1 MKKILFYLCFFS
13 MFGCAGYEPL
23 FSTKNLSFYI
33 SDIENINGDN
43 VTKDIS
49 RNLNNRKLKTDD
61 KKNYKLKISSN
72 RNNNIT
78 SRDTKGVALTYEMV
92 VNVEVKVFNNNS
104 EFPLNTLNFNKNFN
118 YNNQLN
124 KFNLSEYKKGILKN
138 IINKISQEIII
149 KLQSL

>member
-23 FSTKNLSFYI
+23 FSTKNLSFYV

-43 VTKDIS
+43 ITKDIS
-49 RNLNNRKLKTDD
+49 RNLNNNKLKKND
-61 KKNYKLKISSN
+61 KKNYKLKISSS

-78 SRDTKGVALTYEMV
+78 SRDTKGIALTYEMI
-92 VNVEVKVFNNNS
+92 VNVEVEVFNNNS
-104 EFPLNTLNFNKNFN
+104 DFPLDTLNFNKNFN
-118 YNNQLN
+118 YNNQVN

-138 IINKISQEIII
+138 IINKISQEIVI

>member
-1 MKKILFYLCFFS
+1 

-23 FSTKNLSFYI
+23 FSTKNLSFYV

-43 VTKDIS
+43 ITKDIS
-49 RNLNNRKLKTDD
+49 RNLNNNKLKKND
-61 KKNYKLKISSN
+61 KKNYKLKISSS

-78 SRDTKGVALTYEMV
+78 SRDTKGIALTYEMI
-92 VNVEVKVFNNNS
+92 VNVEVEVFNNNS
-104 EFPLNTLNFNKNFN
+104 DFPLDTLNFNKNFN
-118 YNNQLN
+118 YNNQVN

-138 IINKISQEIII
+138 IINKISQEIVI

>member
-23 FSTKNLSFYI
+23 FSTKNLSFYV

-43 VTKDIS
+43 ITKDIS
-49 RNLNNRKLKTDD
+49 RNLNNNKLKKNE
-61 KKNYKLKISSN
+61 KKNYKLKISSS

-78 SRDTKGVALTYEMV
+78 SRDTKGIALTYEMI
-92 VNVEVKVFNNNS
+92 VNVEVEVFNNNS
-104 EFPLNTLNFNKNFN
+104 DFPLDTLNFNKNFN
-118 YNNQLN
+118 YNNQVN

-138 IINKISQEIII
+138 IINKISQEIVI

>member
-61 KKNYKLKISSN
+61 KTNYKLKISSN